1 MISKKNIEEFE
12 HIIKFQFSNKKNLI
26 KALIHPSYILEKENI
41 IPVSNEFE
49 RLEFLGDRVLGLA
62 VSDLIYSK
70 FKKLDE
76 GSLSKKLSYLVQ
88 KKFLYKISKEI
99 KIEKFLKFSY
109 KNNNLSMNISILSD
123 SVESLIGS
131 IFVDSGYLQSVKFIE
146 NIWGKYLDIEA
157 STLSDPKTNLQE
169 LSQKNLKKLP
179 LYSLLSKDGPPHS
192 PIFTVSLNVF
202 KLDTIKAKGASI
214 REAETNAAIKAL
226 KIINDK

>member
-1 MISKKNIEEFE
+1 M
-12 HIIKFQFSNKKNLI
+12 
-26 KALIHPSYILEKENI
+26 
-41 IPVSNEFE
+41 
-49 RLEFLGDRVLGLA
+49 
-62 VSDLIYSK
+62 
-70 FKKLDE
+70 
-76 GSLSKKLSYLVQ
+76 
-88 KKFLYKISKEI
+88 
-99 KIEKFLKFSY
+99 
-109 KNNNLSMNISILSD
+109 
-123 SVESLIGS
+123 
-131 IFVDSGYLQSVKFIE
+131 DSGYLQSVKFIE